1 MTNKS
6 ALELFRDDG
15 LDYIQISEI
24 LKIPVPHVERQI
36 HALRSAEKGDTSQ
49 QEYRD
54 TKRLREEKRAEV
66 KRWHVAKANAI
77 SLEPRP
83 RKFAGYDHREKA
95 WGE

>member
-1 MTNKS
+1 MTNKN

-54 TKRLREEKRAEV
+54 HLRLKDEHRFDLKRRYIARMSCRREPIAYV
-66 KRWHVAKANAI
+66 
-77 SLEPRP
+77 
-83 RKFAGYDHREKA
+83 GREA
-95 WGE
+95 R